1 MKYRIV
7 IKTEVSGKKWYYVQQ
22 RFLNYFWIYLSE
34 IRDMSM
40 SINSVGFSTLKE
52 AEQYIEYHID
62 YDYKEQQRK
71 IVKKEIYKKE
81 SGAIK

>member
-7 IKTEVSGKKWYYVQQ
+7 IKTELSGKKWYYVQQ
-22 RFLNYFWIYLSE
+22 RFLNCFWIYLSE

-40 SINSVGFSTLKE
+40 SLSNVGFSTLKE
-52 AEQYIEYHID
+52 AEEYIQYHID
-62 YDYKEQQRK
+62 YDYKKQQSK

-81 SGAIK
+81 K

>member
-7 IKTEVSGKKWYYVQQ
+7 IKTELSGKKWYYVQQ
-22 RFLNYFWIYLSE
+22 RFLIYFWICLSE
-34 IRDMSM
+34 TRDMSM
-40 SINSVGFSTLKE
+40 SLHSVGFSTLKE
-52 AEQYIEYHID
+52 AEEYIQYNID

-81 SGAIK
+81 KGL